1 MATQTRT
8 APESNPSHV
17 NPPDGLTAN
26 DFVSTAKGIMD
37 EVSKVLVGQEN
48 LTHQFLITLLAGGNA
63 LLEGVPGLGKTLLV
77 RTLAQVIAG
86 SFNRIQ
92 FTPDLMPADITG
104 TMVLN
109 EDETGRRAF
118 RFHPGPVFANLLLAD
133 EINRAT
139 PRTQS
144 ALLEAMQER
153 RVTIS
158 GSTYELPQPFFVLA
172 TQNPIEM
179 EGTYPLPEA
188 QLDRF
193 FFKINVAFPSEVELV
208 EIARRTT
215 GPTPS
220 VVRPMAD
227 GARILAMQA
236 LARQVPMADHV
247 THYAA
252 RLILA
257 THPENPQCPE
267 PVKRRVLY
275 GASPRGMQALI
286 LAAKISAL
294 LDGRRAASSDDVRA
308 LALPALRH
316 RIILNYEAQ
325 AENVLPD
332 QVLEHVLR
340 TVAVPNKV

>member
-1 MATQTRT
+1 MLKSTPAAAI
-8 APESNPSHV
+8 APADL
-17 NPPDGLTAN
+17 NPPDGLTID
-26 DFVSTAKGIMD
+26 DFVATCRAILD
-37 EVSKVLVGQEN
+37 EVGRVLVGHDQLVVE
-48 LTHQFLITLLAGGNA
+48 FLITLLAGGNA

-77 RTLAQVIAG
+77 RTLAQVFSS

-104 TMVLN
+104 TMVLS
-109 EDETGRRAF
+109 EDENGRRAF
-118 RFHPGPVFANLLLAD
+118 RFHAGPVFANLVLAD

-158 GSTYELPQPFFVLA
+158 GVTHELPAPFFVLA

-193 FFKINVAFPSEVELV
+193 FFKINVTYPTEAELV

-215 GPTPS
+215 GPVTPA
-220 VVRPMAD
+220 VKPVAD
-227 GARILAMQA
+227 GARILAMQR

-257 THPENPQCPE
+257 TQPDHPLRPDS
-267 PVKRRVLY
+267 VKQHVLY

-286 LAAKISAL
+286 MAAKINAL
-294 LDGRRAASSDDVRA
+294 LDGRRAASTDDVRA

-316 RIILNYEAQ
+316 RLILNYEAQ
-325 AENVLPD
+325 AANISAD
-332 QVLEHVLR
+332 QVIAGVLR
-340 TVAVPNKV
+340 AVPVPAKV